1 MFNKSYDQNLQTLYD
16 SREGDFEI
24 FFFNLN
30 RYLKYFNMKTIE
42 KDTKF
47 LDLGSSDNS
56 LQKAMLKHDIKINSL
71 NEKNCNFETDKI
83 NFENDYFDFVLM
95 KAIIEHINNP
105 QNILNEIKRVLKKG
119 GTIIITTSNLN
130 FVPIKSFWNDPT
142 HVHPYNDISLK
153 NLLKILDFKNICVR
167 PFVFNKPSFYWKM
180 PFWFAAN
187 IPFKNHTFKK
197 FPIPKFLR
205 GQSTVMLATANK

>member
-71 NEKNCNFETDKI
+71 NDKNCNFETDKI

-95 KAIIEHINNP
+95 KAVIEHINNP

-130 FVPIKSFWNDPT
+130 FIPIKSFWR
-142 HVHPYNDISLK
+142 K
-153 NLLKILDFKNICVR
+153 NMLFVCEAPNNFQKKEMLLN
-167 PFVFNKPSFYWKM
+167 M
-180 PFWFAAN
+180 
-187 IPFKNHTFKK
+187 
-197 FPIPKFLR
+197 
-205 GQSTVMLATANK
+205 